1 MIALARRIGRVGEH
15 GYQQH
20 GRFMRA
26 GKSDIV
32 GITVGNDV
40 TAILPSELALLSE
53 RKTQDVFYHNF
64 ASRRL
69 QLFASASQSNNG
81 KEHKDGPVIMCVD
94 TSSSMSGEPMKIAK
108 VLAITIAII
117 AWRRK
122 RDVFVVKYSDYYE
135 YIELGHRR
143 SQLSNLLK
151 FMKIVESGGN
161 NENDMFQG
169 LFNDILPTIPT
180 YKTADV
186 LCVSDFGWI
195 PLSSTTIQSINEQ
208 KQLGTRFY
216 GLNIE
221 SEMSSIIKAETG
233 YESYPPM
240 DICDSVWTYEKG
252 ECKEIKS
259 FKKK

>member
-1 MIALARRIGRVGEH
+1 
-15 GYQQH
+15 
-20 GRFMRA
+20 
-26 GKSDIV
+26 
-32 GITVGNDV
+32 
-40 TAILPSELALLSE
+40 
-53 RKTQDVFYHNF
+53 
-64 ASRRL
+64 
-69 QLFASASQSNNG
+69 
-81 KEHKDGPVIMCVD
+81 
-94 TSSSMSGEPMKIAK
+94 
-108 VLAITIAII
+108 
-117 AWRRK
+117 
-122 RDVFVVKYSDYYE
+122 
-135 YIELGHRR
+135 
-143 SQLSNLLK
+143 
-151 FMKIVESGGN
+151 MKIVESGGN

-259 FKKK
+259 FKKKWYRFFEANNYLC